1 MSSSSPRSSPVPRT
15 VLVVDD
21 SAFMRKLV
29 VEMVESS
36 GEFRVTATARN
47 GVDALKKVRAL
58 DPDLVTLDIEMPEL
72 DGLDALGA
80 IMREMPRPVI
90 MLSAAASL
98 DGDDPTLRA
107 LELGAIEFV
116 RKPSGPI
123 SLDLPTIRE
132 ELLEALRAAAS
143 IEQRDI
149 APLLAPA
156 PPAPLKPA
164 APPAA
169 ARAVEISAG
178 RVLVIAASTGGPRA
192 LAQVIPALPADLGA
206 AVLVIQHMPAGFTR
220 SLAERLDSQSRLRVT
235 EARDGE
241 ALQANHVYI
250 APGGWHLGLRVEG
263 GAPVIALDDAPP
275 LWGVRPAADPTL
287 RAVARVFGS
296 AAVGVILT
304 GMGRDG
310 AAGLRTLHDR
320 GGTGIAQDRD
330 SSIIY
335 GMPQAALLEG
345 GVDLVVGLDRVA
357 EAAIRAVAAIRE
369 AYAS

>member
-149 APLLAPA
+149 APLRHRPPLAP
-156 PPAPLKPA
+156 
-164 APPAA
+164 
-169 ARAVEISAG
+169 S
-178 RVLVIAASTGGPRA
+178 
-192 LAQVIPALPADLGA
+192 
-206 AVLVIQHMPAGFTR
+206 R
-220 SLAERLDSQSRLRVT
+220 S
-235 EARDGE
+235 
-241 ALQANHVYI
+241 
-250 APGGWHLGLRVEG
+250 APGGCWSSPHPPAVR
-263 GAPVIALDDAPP
+263 ARWRRSSPRCRRTSAPP
-275 LWGVRPAADPTL
+275 FWSSSTCPPA
-287 RAVARVFGS
+287 S
-296 AAVGVILT
+296 
-304 GMGRDG
+304 
-310 AAGLRTLHDR
+310 
-320 GGTGIAQDRD
+320 
-330 SSIIY
+330 
-335 GMPQAALLEG
+335 
-345 GVDLVVGLDRVA
+345 
-357 EAAIRAVAAIRE
+357 RE
-369 AYAS
+369 AWPSAWIRRAGCA

>member
-1 MSSSSPRSSPVPRT
+1 
-15 VLVVDD
+15 VDD

-29 VEMVESS
+29 VEMVETT
-36 GEFRVTATARN
+36 GEFRVIGTARN
-47 GVDALKKVRAL
+47 GVDALKKVRSL

-123 SLDLPTIRE
+123 SLDLPTIRG

-143 IEQRDI
+143 VEQRDI
-149 APLLAPA
+149 APLLAPP
-156 PPAPLKPA
+156 PPAPVKPV
-164 APPAA
+164 APSA

-178 RVLVIAASTGGPRA
+178 RALVIAASTGGPRA
-192 LAQVIPALPADLGA
+192 LAHVIPALPADLGA

-241 ALQANHVYI
+241 PLQANHVYV

-263 GAPVIALDDAPP
+263 GTPVIALDDAPP
-275 LWGVRPAADPTL
+275 LFGVRPAADPTL

-345 GVDLVVGLDRVA
+345 GVDHVVPLDRVA
-357 EAAIRAVAAIRE
+357 DAAARAVAAIRE